1 MTALISWTPFIL
13 TVPKL
18 EGTIWGGGVLRC
30 PEPNGSPRP
39 QIELGAEE
47 NCWSGRLPV
56 PPPSLTWYKHPEEFG
71 STAENPQPEELGRDY
86 ERRTELTP

>member
-1 MTALISWTPFIL
+1 MGDA
-13 TVPKL
+13 
-18 EGTIWGGGVLRC
+18 ER
-30 PEPNGSPRP
+30 PEPDGSHRP

-56 PPPSLTWYKHPEEFG
+56 PPPSLTWYKQPEEFG
-71 STAENPQPEELGRDY
+71 STAENAQPEELDRDY